1 MGCPDFLILPGILEK
16 AVPEDLSSIF
26 SDLQKAGATASA
38 LFVCPSGILFLRH
51 TSICPSTHEASTSF
65 DPIHEVDEFM
75 KPDRKPDE
83 YGLLHQFANF
93 FGHANSAITELD
105 DLQGW
110 FGRTAIDL
118 INKGICTR
126 KNI

>member
-16 AVPEDLSSIF
+16 AIPEDLSSIF

-51 TSICPSTHEASTSF
+51 TSICPSKHEPSTSS
-65 DPIHEVDEFM
+65 DPIHEVDEFV

-83 YGLLHQFANF
+83 YATPVRELLWSRQFRNQGAGCLAGLV
-93 FGHANSAITELD
+93 
-105 DLQGW
+105 W
-110 FGRTAIDL
+110 
-118 INKGICTR
+118 
-126 KNI
+126 